1 MFDDLNHYSL
11 TNMQKKKKT
20 KIFKISDPYVLPDMK
35 NHLLY
40 KHNILMDSA

>member
-11 TNMQKKKKT
+11 TNMQQKKT

-40 KHNILMDSA
+40 KDNILIDSA